1 MNAFPLKPEYR
12 PTLWD
17 LLAPRWRAAGRALRA
32 AAAIVALGCVALV
45 IAVVLRQ
52 ENAHY
57 HQGGPVPFHFSYRGL
72 YRTAPPPGDWVAV
85 SHVGGGGRL
94 DESFAVGPLTVAPY
108 SGLVNA
114 ALPLDAIPVIKRLAR
129 TYPDF
134 VLTGEGV
141 ERTNI
146 VAGTN
151 NPSGYQITFQTVMDG
166 AGYFGRVVL
175 LLPPTPGARTGVL
188 QTMLVRAAGSGVDV
202 AHPVGSNGPLNLPF
216 ASFAFG
222 E

>member
-1 MNAFPLKPEYR
+1 MSALPLKPEYR
-12 PTLWD
+12 PTLAD
-17 LLAPRWRAAGRALRA
+17 LLAPRWRAAGAVARTATVLLALA
-32 AAAIVALGCVALV
+32 CAVLV
-45 IAVVLRQ
+45 VAVVLRQ

-57 HQGGPVPFHFSYRGL
+57 RQGGAVPFHFSYRGL
-72 YRTAPPPGDWVAV
+72 YRTTTPPGDYVAI
-85 SHVGGGGRL
+85 SHVASNGRL
-94 DESFAVGPLTVAPY
+94 DESFTVGPLSVPPYTVLA
-108 SGLVNA
+108 SA
-114 ALPLDAIPVIKRLAR
+114 ALPIDAIPVIDRLQR

-151 NPSGYQITFQTVMDG
+151 NPNGYQINFQASLRGVP
-166 AGYFGRVVL
+166 YFGRVVL
-175 LLPPTPGARTGVL
+175 LLPSDGATTGVL

-222 E
+222 G